1 MGEESEKPYPNFRK
15 NMKRIFNSIEAK
27 KKRIALRKSSTP
39 QEIILWSRIRRI
51 ALGFK
56 FRRQHSIGPYIVDFY
71 CPEKKLIIEL
81 DGWQHNEQVK
91 HDTERTIFL
100 ESLGLLVLRF
110 WNDEVNKN
118 LDNVVL
124 NISEHLK

>member
-1 MGEESEKPYPNFRK
+1 ME
-15 NMKRIFNSIEAK
+15 RIFTSIEVK
-27 KKRIALRKSSTP
+27 KNRIALRKSSTP
-39 QEIILWSRIRRI
+39 QEVILWSRLRRS

-71 CPEKKLIIEL
+71 CPEKRLVVEL
-81 DGWQHNEQVK
+81 DGWQHNEHVEY
-91 HDTERTIFL
+91 DTGRTAFL
-100 ESLGLLVLRF
+100 ESLGLSVLRF

-118 LDNVVL
+118 LDDVVL